1 MFINNVSADG
11 NKVDGFGSVFSFKLM
26 SYALS
31 QVYRIGYVDNKLK
44 NIVGGEFLNLS
55 QEDYDKKLNDYLNF
69 EYTNSINSEKEPFD
83 IFFGHPYKPP
93 LSLYQSK
100 IYNFKRN
107 IFFSEFQRNIERI
120 NRKEILTSLARF
132 VPSESNNEFYK
143 DGLNIVIHLRAP
155 LPDID
160 LFFESNR
167 RYFYGSY
174 KDTDRVNNIIR
185 QLEHAENNVKLN
197 FHIIG
202 LGERKLFEEISPMY
216 ERNDLFIHSELDV
229 FKSFSMMVHNDIFIG
244 TQSGLSYIAHLLNKN
259 ISIFPLNHSF
269 GQKPFYPDT
278 LILNENG
285 LIDSLN
291 YTKRLFDIVKS
302 E

>member
-11 NKVDGFGSVFSFKLM
+11 NKVDGLGSVFSFKLM

-31 QVYRIGYVDNKLK
+31 QIYKIGYVDNKLK

-55 QEDYDKKLNDYLNF
+55 QEDYDKKLNDFLNF
-69 EYTNSINSEKEPFD
+69 EYINSINSKKEPFD
-83 IFFGHPYKPP
+83 IFFGYPYKPP

-100 IYNFKRN
+100 IHIFKRN
-107 IFFSEFQRNIERI
+107 RFFSEVQRNIKRI
-120 NRKEILTSLARF
+120 RRKEILTSLARF

-143 DGLNIVIHLRAP
+143 EGLNVVIHLRAA

-160 LFFESNR
+160 ILYEPTR

-174 KDTDRVNNIIR
+174 KDIDRVNNIIR
-185 QLEHAENNVKLN
+185 QLEHAEKDAKLN

-202 LGERKLFEEISPMY
+202 LGERKLFEKISPMY
-216 ERNDLFIHSELDV
+216 DRNDLFIHSELDI

-244 TQSGLSYIAHLLNKN
+244 TQSGLSYITHLLNKN
-259 ISIFPLNHSF
+259 RSIFPFDHSF
-269 GQKPFYPDT
+269 GPKPFYSDT
-278 LILNENG
+278 LFLNPDG
-285 LIDSLN
+285 FIDSLN
-291 YTKRLFDIVKS
+291 YGKKLFDIVKS